1 MPRREP
7 STNVGYTCPDHTPR
21 PQRALAERAPASYVG
36 HHVKRAFPGR
46 ARHRGRWEHM
56 WVLVQRV
63 TEDGDLEGLLDN
75 DPVYNVGYSAGDT
88 VLVPL
93 VMIEDVMEDER

>member
-1 MPRREP
+1 
-7 STNVGYTCPDHTPR
+7 
-21 PQRALAERAPASYVG
+21 
-36 HHVKRAFPGR
+36 
-46 ARHRGRWEHM
+46 M